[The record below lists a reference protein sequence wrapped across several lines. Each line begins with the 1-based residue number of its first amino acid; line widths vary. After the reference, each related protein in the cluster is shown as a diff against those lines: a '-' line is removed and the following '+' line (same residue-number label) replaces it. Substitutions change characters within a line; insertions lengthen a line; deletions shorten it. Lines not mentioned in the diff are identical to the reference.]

1 MVENK
6 PANHCRTFV
15 SVETMLN
22 IEERQ
27 VNALIRL
34 VEDPDPIVFDHVKDR
49 LIQMGEGI
57 VPCIENTLN
66 IRKQQFAFED
76 GGHGE
81 RLEDILK
88 EIQFNQLKN
97 DLTAWRGSTT
107 RDLLKGSMIIS
118 RFQFPEIQESD
129 VESEL
134 EKIKQKVWLEI
145 NEEHTAFEIVKIF
158 NHVIF
163 DLCGFQSS
171 KNNFYSEENS
181 YINTVLSSKK
191 GNPLSLSI
199 LYSVIAQK
207 LEIPIYGVNLP
218 NHFVLGFVDE
228 FQTLKML
235 GITDDRNILFYINP
249 FSKGRIFDHNEI
261 ENYLRSLNLPL
272 QKNYFE
278 PCSNTEILKRMLTNL
293 TVAYNKKGEQT
304 KIDGIKELQLI
315 LES

>member
-1 MVENK
+1 VK
-6 PANHCRTFV
+6 
-15 SVETMLN
+15 
-22 IEERQ
+22 Q
-27 VNALIRL
+27 RL
-34 VEDPDPIVFDHVKDR
+34 VE
-49 LIQMGEGI
+49 MGHEI
-57 VPCIENTLN
+57 VPSLENTLN
-66 IRKQQFAFED
+66 VRKQQFAFDD
-76 GGHGE
+76 GGHE
-81 RLEDILK
+81 DRLSHIIK
-88 EIQFNQLKN
+88 EIQFNQVKN
-97 DLTAWRGSTT
+97 ELIAWRASAT

-118 RFQFPEIQESD
+118 KFEFPELKERD
-129 VESEL
+129 VEDEL

-163 DLCGFQSS
+163 DLCGFESS
-171 KNNFYSEENS
+171 KTNFYSEENS
-181 YINTVLSSKK
+181 YIISVLSSKK

-199 LYSVIAQK
+199 LYSVIAKK
-207 LEIPIYGVNLP
+207 LQIPIYGVNLP

-235 GITDDRNILFYINP
+235 GLTEDRNILFYINP

-272 QKNYFE
+272 EKNYFE

-293 TVAYNKKGEQT
+293 TFAYNKKGATERVS
-304 KIDGIKELQLI
+304 GIKELQLI

>member
-1 MVENK
+1 M
-6 PANHCRTFV
+6 
-15 SVETMLN
+15 ETLN
-22 IEERQ
+22 ADTNQ
-27 VNALIRL
+27 LTALIRL
-34 VEDPDPIVFDHVKDR
+34 VEDPDPNIFGHVKQR
-49 LIQMGEGI
+49 LIELGKEI
-57 VPCIENTLN
+57 VPSLEETLSS
-66 IRKQQFAFED
+66 RKGQFAFD
-76 GGHGE
+76 DTGHGDRIQE
-81 RLEDILK
+81 VIK
-88 EIQFNQLKN
+88 EIHFNQVKN
-97 DLTAWRGSTT
+97 ELQAWRESTT
-107 RDLLKGSMIIS
+107 RDLLQGSLIIS
-118 RFQFPEIQESD
+118 KFQFPEVKEQD
-129 VESEL
+129 VEFEL
-134 EKIKQKVWLEI
+134 DKIKQKVWLEI
-145 NEEHTAFEIVKIF
+145 NEENTAFEIVKIF

-163 DLCGFQSS
+163 DLCGFESS

-181 YINTVLSSKK
+181 YINSVLDSKK

-207 LEIPIYGVNLP
+207 LQIPIYGVNLP

-235 GITDDRNILFYINP
+235 GLTDDRNILFYINP

-293 TVAYNKKGEQT
+293 TVAYNKKGEAE
-304 KIDGIKELQLI
+304 KVSGIKELQLI

>member
-1 MVENK
+1 
-6 PANHCRTFV
+6 
-15 SVETMLN
+15 MLE
-22 IEERQ
+22 IEDRQ

-34 VEDPDPIVFDHVKDR
+34 VEDPDPIVYDHVKDR
-49 LIQMGEGI
+49 LIQMGQTI
-57 VPCIENTLN
+57 VPKLENTVEV
-66 IRKQQFAFED
+66 RKQQLAFED
-76 GGHGE
+76 GGHGV
-81 RLEDILK
+81 RLQEIIK
-88 EIQFNQLKN
+88 EIQFNEVKK
-97 DLTAWRGSTT
+97 DLLAWRGSNT
-107 RDLLKGSMIIS
+107 RDLFKGSMIIS
-118 RFQFPEIQESD
+118 RFQFPEMQIEE
-129 VESEL
+129 VENEL
-134 EKIKQKVWLEI
+134 DRIKQKVWLEI
-145 NEEHTAFEIVKIF
+145 NEENTAFEIVKIF

-163 DLCGFQSS
+163 DQCGFQSS

-181 YINTVLSSKK
+181 YINTVLDSKK

-235 GITDDRNILFYINP
+235 GVNDDRNILFYINP

-293 TVAYNKKGEQT
+293 IVAYSKKGEQN
-304 KIDGIKELQLI
+304 KVEGIKELQGI

>member
-1 MVENK
+1 M
-6 PANHCRTFV
+6 
-15 SVETMLN
+15 ETLN
-22 IEERQ
+22 ADTNQIT
-27 VNALIRL
+27 ALIRL
-34 VEDPDPIVFDHVKDR
+34 VEDPDPAIFGHVKEK
-49 LIQMGEGI
+49 LIQLGKEI
-57 VPCIENTLN
+57 VPSLEETLSL
-66 IRKQQFAFED
+66 REGQFAFD
-76 GGHGE
+76 DTGHGD
-81 RLEDILK
+81 RIQQVIK
-88 EIQFNQLKN
+88 EIHFDQVKRELQ
-97 DLTAWRGSTT
+97 AWRESAT
-107 RDLLKGSMIIS
+107 RDLLKGSLIIS
-118 RFQFPEIQESD
+118 KFQFPEVKEQE
-129 VESEL
+129 VEFEL

-145 NEEHTAFEIVKIF
+145 NEENTAFEIVKIF

-163 DLCGFQSS
+163 DICGFESS

-181 YINTVLSSKK
+181 YINTVLDSKK

-207 LEIPIYGVNLP
+207 LQIPIYGVNLP

-235 GITDDRNILFYINP
+235 GLTDDRNILFYINP

-293 TVAYNKKGEQT
+293 TVAYNKKGESE
-304 KIDGIKELQLI
+304 KVEGIKELQLI